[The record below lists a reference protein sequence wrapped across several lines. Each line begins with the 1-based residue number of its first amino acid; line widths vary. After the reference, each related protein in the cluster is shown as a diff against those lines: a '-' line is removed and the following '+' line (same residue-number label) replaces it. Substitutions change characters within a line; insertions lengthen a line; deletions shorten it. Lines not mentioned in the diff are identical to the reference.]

1 MLPIDSSA
9 INVPSSS
16 LATFNSIQRLFRVFG
31 GLERLQFHLSVRVN
45 TAPIA
50 NEHDLTKQCRLQTE
64 FVKPPHVAAVINAT
78 QNCSQL
84 MPMIDA
90 VEPIWEGRPEQLSAD
105 SGYCSEPNLARWKA
119 GISDGGRAQD
129 AV

>member
-9 INVPSSS
+9 INVPPSS
-16 LATFNSIQRLFRVFG
+16 LATFNPIQHLFRVFG
-31 GLERLQFHLSVRVN
+31 GLERLKFHLPVRAN

-78 QNCSQL
+78 QIKRFSFLVRQRANH
-84 MPMIDA
+84 I
-90 VEPIWEGRPEQLSAD
+90 
-105 SGYCSEPNLARWKA
+105 
-119 GISDGGRAQD
+119 ISPT
-129 AV
+129 

>member
-16 LATFNSIQRLFRVFG
+16 LATFNSIHRLFRVFG
-31 GLERLQFHLSVRVN
+31 GLERLKFHLSVRAN

-78 QNCSQL
+78 QIKRFSFLVRQRAKH
-84 MPMIDA
+84 I
-90 VEPIWEGRPEQLSAD
+90 
-105 SGYCSEPNLARWKA
+105 
-119 GISDGGRAQD
+119 ISPSS
-129 AV
+129 

>member
-1 MLPIDSSA
+1 MPLCAYRIWMRVVRHVGSSRWLVIACQTFAPMLPIDPSA

-16 LATFNSIQRLFRVFG
+16 LATFNPIQHLFRVFG
-31 GLERLQFHLSVRVN
+31 GLERLKFHLPVRAN

-78 QNCSQL
+78 QIEWFSFLVRQRANH
-84 MPMIDA
+84 I
-90 VEPIWEGRPEQLSAD
+90 
-105 SGYCSEPNLARWKA
+105 
-119 GISDGGRAQD
+119 ISPK
-129 AV
+129 